1 MKKDNLSEVRISL
14 TLRNIFDIGMVA
26 GIAFLFVQQQHINN
40 EINSLVTLMEATSA
54 EATLKIQK
62 MTDAEFSIAGTSVE
76 PLDGKQNTFKD
87 LEVGVSTVGAMRV
100 TEKLKEA
107 FGGNQQII
115 VTPMQEENRYSAN
128 IGGKE
133 FEVAASGNYVYIN
146 NIAVPIQPDEYREFR
161 ESEKYEMLA
170 KHSTSTKTLS
180 DTSKSSGG
188 KLDHGKLDAIYGA
201 NGELPGL
208 SISHN
213 DYFSRLKEFEK
224 VKAHS
229 VKFEGIRPAKELF
242 VFFDISCPSCQKFF
256 KSIPLYQESGYS
268 INLLLID
275 KTRKYASEKAKQM
288 ATLYCEADKKKALI
302 NLMTE
307 GKAPNASCEH
317 GEQFLESM
325 TNAALLVGTVGT
337 PSIFTEDAIPI
348 YSYNESTGKYN
359 PMYNLESVESWL
371 STNGYL

>member
-1 MKKDNLSEVRISL
+1 MKKDNLSEVKISL
-14 TLRNIFDIGMVA
+14 SLRNIFDIGVIA
-26 GIAFLFVQQQHINN
+26 GIAFLYVQQQHINN

-62 MTDAEFSIAGTSVE
+62 MTDAELSIAGTEVE
-76 PLDGKQNTFKD
+76 PLDGKRNTYRN

-115 VTPMQEENRYSAN
+115 VTPMKEANRYSAN

-133 FEVAASGNYVYIN
+133 FEVAASGNYVFIN
-146 NIAVPIQPDEYREFR
+146 DIAVPIQPDEYREFR
-161 ESEKYEMLA
+161 KSEKYKMLV
-170 KHSTSTKTLS
+170 KPDTNTNVMSVEDNNNKDTKNH
-180 DTSKSSGG
+180 D
-188 KLDHGKLDAIYGA
+188 KLDAIYGA
-201 NGELPGL
+201 YGKVPGL
-208 SISHN
+208 TISHD
-213 DYFSRLKEFEK
+213 DYFNRLKEFEK

-229 VKFEGIRPAKELF
+229 IKFEGINSKKELF

-256 KSIPLYQESGYS
+256 KSIPLYQESGYN

-275 KTRKYASEKAKQM
+275 KTRKYNSEKAKSM
-288 ATLYCEADKKKALI
+288 ATLYCETDKKRALI
-302 NLMTE
+302 ELMTE
-307 GKAPNASCEH
+307 GKAPEASCEH
-317 GEQFLESM
+317 GEKFLESM

-337 PSIFTEDAIPI
+337 PSIFTDDAIPI
-348 YSYNESTGKYN
+348 YSYNENSGKYN
-359 PMYNLESVESWL
+359 PMYNLDSVENWL